1 MKRTITFILAIS
13 MLTAALTGCGSK
25 KAPVVSENPPE
36 VSENFNATGYPIVN
50 ETETLHVFAYRHGL
64 SNEYSEIETFS
75 KLEELTN
82 IHVEWEYAPATDWE
96 TQKPLL
102 LASNDIPEVF
112 LGGIISESD
121 VLQNPNIFYPME
133 DYIEQYCPNIQ
144 FMFEDNPSLKKLA
157 TAPDGHIYGLP
168 KQMPCRPD
176 SYTMGFINQQW
187 LDNLGLEM
195 PTTTEEFYEVLKA
208 FKEQD
213 ANGNG
218 DPNDEIPMSGMGFSE
233 TLTGLTPVFAWFGA
247 VHSVNSW
254 FEVNDGVAEYIPTT
268 EEFKEGIKYLQRLYT
283 EGLID
288 QELFTNDWSTYPAKL
303 NPEGDSIVG
312 VGFHWSIETAVG
324 AERKDEYVQ
333 LLPME
338 GPDGD
343 QYWPVNPE
351 YTKNG
356 TYRAEVTASC
366 EHPEI
371 AMRWLDALYDQETS
385 MQLFYGPIGTTME
398 ETEDGNYVVLDPPE
412 GVSGET
418 WAWQYSWGDQGPM
431 YVSDAFSE
439 KITPSRDV
447 REKLEADKK
456 YQPYFKEEYYPLV
469 SFTQEESDELSI
481 INTDITKCI
490 NEMMASWITGASDID
505 TDWDSYLQQL
515 SDMKLDRMIE
525 IYQVAYDRYMAE

>member
-1 MKRTITFILAIS
+1 MKRAITFILAAS
-13 MLTAALTGCGSK
+13 MLAAALTGCGQQ
-25 KAPVVSENPPE
+25 KAPTVSETPPE

-50 ETETLHVFAYRHGL
+50 EPVTLHVFASRHGL
-64 SNEYSEIETFS
+64 SEEYSTIQTFID
-75 KLEELTN
+75 LEEQTN
-82 IHVEWEYAPATDWE
+82 VKIEWEYSPEADWE

-112 LGGIISESD
+112 VCSVLGESD
-121 VLQNPNIFYPME
+121 VLQNPTLFYPME

-144 FMFEDNPSLKKLA
+144 AMFEENPSLEKLA

-176 SYTMGFINQQW
+176 SFTMGFINQQW

-195 PTTTEEFYEVLKA
+195 PTTTDELYEVLKA

-218 DPNDEIPMSGMGFSE
+218 DPNDEIPLSGIGMNNLAGI
-233 TLTGLTPVFAWFGA
+233 TPIFAWFGA

-254 FEVNDGVAEYIPTT
+254 FEVNDGVVEYIPTS
-268 EEFKEGIKYLQRLYT
+268 EEFKEGIKYLQKLYT

-288 QELFTNDWSTYPAKL
+288 QELFTNDWSSYPAKL
-303 NPEGDSIVG
+303 NPEGDSLVG

-324 AERKDEYVQ
+324 PTRKEEYTQ
-333 LLPME
+333 LLPMK
-338 GPDGD
+338 GPNGD

-351 YTKNG
+351 AAKNG
-356 TYRAEVTASC
+356 TYYAEVTAAC

-371 AMRWLDALYDQETS
+371 AMRWLDALYDQKTS
-385 MQLFYGPIGTTME
+385 MQTFYGPIGTTME
-398 ETEDGNYVVLDPPE
+398 ENADGTYTVLDPPE

-431 YVSDAFSE
+431 YVGDAFSE
-439 KITPSRDV
+439 KITPSRAV
-447 REKLEADKK
+447 REKLEADKN
-456 YQPYFKEEYYPLV
+456 YAPYFKDEYYPLV
-469 SFTQEESDELSI
+469 TFTQEENDELSI
-481 INTDITKCI
+481 ISTDVTKCVD
-490 NEMMASWITGASDID
+490 EMMASWITGASDID
-505 TDWDSYLQQL
+505 ADWDSYLQQL

-525 IYQVAYDRYMAE
+525 IYQAAYDRYMG